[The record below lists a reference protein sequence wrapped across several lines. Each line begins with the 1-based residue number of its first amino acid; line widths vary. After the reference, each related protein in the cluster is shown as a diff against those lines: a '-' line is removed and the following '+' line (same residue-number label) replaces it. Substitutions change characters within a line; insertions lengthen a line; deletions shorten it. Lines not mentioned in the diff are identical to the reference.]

1 MPAKLPAWSGLAE
14 RSGGRDAPNGKRN
27 VVSESGLVKAL
38 GPRAVLWLA
47 ALVFLSTA
55 ALFAPAVRY
64 GFVGLDDEPYVSQN
78 PMTRDG
84 LSIDSLKWAGTATVV
99 GHWGPLLWLSYMLD
113 GSLFGPGP
121 AGFHA
126 TNVLLHAANALLVFL
141 LLWRWTGALGA
152 ALWGAL
158 FWAWHP
164 LRVESVAW
172 ITERK
177 DVLSGLFFLLCA
189 GSYVRGMRERS
200 GWPMRIGLPAAFL
213 AAGLAVKPVLVTM
226 PFVLLLLDVWPLD
239 RANRRTWPQRV
250 LEKWPFWLLAA
261 GFGSVSWLVNVGAGI
276 PHADMPALADRLALI
291 PGNYLTYLRQI
302 VWPGTLAALYPRP
315 RFLPGT
321 FALGAAT
328 LAALT
333 SLALAARRKNPGAL
347 AGWLWFLGMLV
358 PSIGVVWMGTTE
370 GAGDRFTYLPAI
382 GLSAVVAATWA
393 ARRPGFRRLWMAVG
407 AASLLAAALGTLR
420 QLPTWRDSGTLYE
433 RILEVSPWHL
443 QANLNRGLW
452 LQEQGR
458 LDDARAHY
466 RRVLALAKG
475 PETLAAA
482 GQAWVFEGRAAD
494 ARALLETVPDD
505 SRQSPAMRAARG
517 MACLHEGDAAGAV
530 RHLEWALAREPA
542 ESGWRVELARAL
554 FAAGEP
560 EQARAQA
567 ARVTN
572 WPGAEIRAA
581 GDLFPFYV
589 QRWRD
594 GARAYAWRY
603 FEERAEERPDD
614 VPLLNNVAWLAA
626 TDRGTPAEL
635 RASALEWARRA
646 VRLTAGENATTLD
659 TLAAALAANG
669 DFAEAVGEAEKARAA
684 ALRAGDAELARGIAR
699 RAAEY
704 RRGRAWRE

>member
-1 MPAKLPAWSGLAE
+1 MAKAWGT
-14 RSGGRDAPNGKRN
+14 
-27 VVSESGLVKAL
+27 
-38 GPRAVLWLA
+38 RAVGGLA
-47 ALVFLSTA
+47 ALVFLATF

-64 GFVGLDDEPYVSQN
+64 GFVGLDDEPYVSRN

-99 GHWGPLLWLSYMLD
+99 GHWGPLLWVSYMLD

-126 TNVLLHAANALLVFL
+126 TNVGLHAVNALLVFL
-141 LLWRWTGALGA
+141 LLRRWTGASGA

-200 GWPMRIGLPAAFL
+200 GWPVRIGLPAAFL

-226 PFVLLLLDVWPLD
+226 PFVLLLLDAWPLG
-239 RANRRTWPQRV
+239 RATWKNWPQRV
-250 LEKWPFWLLAA
+250 SEKWPFWLLAA
-261 GFGSVSWLVNVGAGI
+261 GFGAVSWCVNVGAGI
-276 PHADMPALADRLALI
+276 PHADMPALAERLALI
-291 PGNYLTYLRQI
+291 PGNYLTYLRQT

-321 FALGAAT
+321 LALGSAL

-333 SLALAARRKNPGAL
+333 ALAVAARRKNPGAL
-347 AGWLWFLGMLV
+347 VGWLWFLGMLV

-382 GLSAVVAATWA
+382 GLSAMAAATWTA
-393 ARRPGFRRLWMAVG
+393 QRPGRRRLWMAVG
-407 AASLLAAALGTLR
+407 AASLWAAALGTMR
-420 QLPTWRDSGTLYE
+420 QLPTWRDSGALYA

-458 LDDARAHY
+458 LEDARVHY

-505 SRQSPAMRAARG
+505 ARQPPAMRAARG
-517 MACLHEGDAAGAV
+517 LACLHEGDAAGAV
-530 RHLEWALAREPA
+530 RHLESALARAPA
-542 ESGWRVELARAL
+542 ESGWRIELARAW

-567 ARVTN
+567 ARVSD

-594 GARAYAWRY
+594 GAMAYAWRY

-626 TDRGTPAEL
+626 TDRGTPVEL
-635 RASALEWARRA
+635 RAAALEWARRA
-646 VRLTAGENATTLD
+646 VRLTDGDHAAALD

-669 DFAEAVGEAEKARAA
+669 DFAAAVDEAEKARAA
-684 ALRAGDAELARGIAR
+684 ALRAGDTALARAIAR

-704 RRGRAWRE
+704 RSDRAWHE